1 MWLFLFWASLGL
13 VLYTYAGY
21 PAILYLIGRFRAHR
35 EAPVQGS
42 QTPSVCLIISAFNE
56 ESVIRQ
62 KIENSLALERVGPM
76 TIIVA
81 SDGSNDRTVAI
92 AREYEDHGVC
102 VLDSPLRRGKNA
114 TLNEVVRGIT
124 EDIIVFTDANSL
136 LARNA
141 IVRLLAR
148 FNDASVGCVVGELKY
163 ADDTTSVG
171 EGESL
176 YWRYESRI
184 KLWESLLGSVLVANG
199 SIFAV
204 RRPLFRDCFPDLAN
218 DFQTPFDVANLGY
231 GTVYEPGAVA
241 VERSAELW
249 EEEFD
254 RKVRIVLQ
262 GLTGFARLRSRMHG
276 VRLWQF
282 VSHKLI
288 RWCVGA
294 ELVVTL
300 VATAVLA
307 RGSAWFA
314 GFLALQLVC
323 YAAAFGGWLMRR
335 NEKMPRALQV
345 PFYFTMVN
353 CAALVAMGRFVNG
366 GRQVVWEKA
375 ESTRRN
381 PAGAHGFPTQRLE
394 PVVAGSAEATVT
406 PRAAEK

>member
-21 PAILYLIGRFRAHR
+21 PAILYLIGRFRGHR
-35 EAPVQGS
+35 EAPVQHS
-42 QTPSVCLIISAFNE
+42 HTPSVCLIISAFNE

-62 KIENSLALERVGPM
+62 KIENSLALERTGPL

-81 SDGSNDRTVAI
+81 SDGSNDRTVSI
-92 AREYEDHGVC
+92 AREYEDHGVL
-102 VLDSPLRRGKNA
+102 VHDSPLRKGKNA
-114 TLNEVVRGIT
+114 TLNDVVRDLKQ
-124 EDIIVFTDANSL
+124 DIIVFTDANSL
-136 LARNA
+136 LSRDAV
-141 IVRLLAR
+141 VRLVAR
-148 FNDASVGCVVGELKY
+148 FDDAAVGCVVGELKY
-163 ADDTTSVG
+163 SDDTTSVG
-171 EGESL
+171 EGENL

-184 KLWESLLGSVLVANG
+184 KLWESQLGSVLVANG

-218 DFQTPFDVANLGY
+218 DFQTPFDVANQGY
-231 GTVYEPGAVA
+231 GTVYEPRAVA
-241 VERSAELW
+241 VERTAELW
-249 EEEFD
+249 EEEFG

-262 GLTGFARLRSRMHG
+262 GVTGFARLRSRMHG

-294 ELVVTL
+294 SLVVTL
-300 VATAVLA
+300 VATAMLA
-307 RGSAWFA
+307 RDNVWFT

-323 YAAAFGGWLMRR
+323 YTLAFGGWLMRR
-335 NEKMPRALQV
+335 SEKMPRALQV

-353 CAALVAMGRFVNG
+353 CAAIVAMGRFVTG
-366 GRQVVWEKA
+366 SRQVVWEKA
-375 ESTRRN
+375 ESTRKSQ
-381 PAGAHGFPTQRLE
+381 AGAHAFAAQRLE
-394 PVVAGSAEATVT
+394 PAAASAEPSVT